1 MQPSPDNDGS
11 TMISVL
17 DSALLAA
24 QQAVYEHAVQPV
36 LLVLGEM
43 RLAEL
48 AYDATEWPVMGVL
61 EFAVMVPVMMALER
75 AFPVEAVHDRR
86 AVITD
91 MFYALLHRIGVFPVL
106 AFLLLTPVF
115 DSIEGL
121 IRLGGF
127 SRPDLDALWP
137 GLTDRPLVSF
147 LMYLIVLDFV
157 DYWIHRGQHAWRW
170 WWELHAVHHSQ
181 RQMTFW
187 SDERNHLFD
196 DLLRDAI
203 LAVVALLI
211 GVAPGQFVWLVVAS
225 RVIQRGSM
233 PICDCVCQGRS
244 DTSSSDRSFIGAT
257 TGLVWVMKA
266 GRRGLTLAFCSRGGI
281 NALARWTGVMVSSP
295 RGSAT
300 SCTGASM
307 DGGYWRS
314 TGLRCAGF

>member
-1 MQPSPDNDGS
+1 
-11 TMISVL
+11 MISVL
-17 DSALLAA
+17 DSALLAT
-24 QQAVYEHAVQPV
+24 QQAVYENAVQPV

-121 IRLGGF
+121 MRLGGF

-225 RVIQRGSM
+225 RVIQQWQHANLRLRLPG
-233 PICDCVCQGRS
+233 PIRHLIVGPEFHRRHHGIGVGHEGRAQGVNFGVLLPWWDQCFGTVDWR
-244 DTSSSDRSFIGAT
+244 DGFVP
-257 TGLVWVMKA
+257 TGIRDQLH
-266 GRRGLTLAFCSRGGI
+266 GREYGRGLLAQHWF
-281 NALARWTGVMVSSP
+281 ALRRILNPGFTG
-295 RGSAT
+295 R
-300 SCTGASM
+300 
-307 DGGYWRS
+307 
-314 TGLRCAGF
+314 

>member
-1 MQPSPDNDGS
+1 
-11 TMISVL
+11 MISVL
-17 DSALLAA
+17 DSALLAI

-36 LLVLGEM
+36 LLALGEM

-48 AYDATEWPVMGVL
+48 AYDATEWPVIGVV
-61 EFAVMVPVMMALER
+61 EFAVMVPLMMALER

-91 MFYALLHRIGVFPVL
+91 MLYALLHRIGVFPVL

-121 IRLGGF
+121 MRLGGF
-127 SRPDLDALWP
+127 SRPDLDSLWP

-203 LAVVALLI
+203 LAVVALVI

-225 RVIQRGSM
+225 RVVQQWQHANLRLRLPG
-233 PICDCVCQGRS
+233 PIRHLIVGPEFHRRHHGIGVGHEGRAQGVNFGVLLPWW
-244 DTSSSDRSFIGAT
+244 DQWFGTVDWDDGFVP
-257 TGLVWVMKA
+257 TGIRDQLL
-266 GRRGLTLAFCSRGGI
+266 GREYGRGLLAQHWF
-281 NALARWTGVMVSSP
+281 ALRRILNPGFTG
-295 RGSAT
+295 R
-300 SCTGASM
+300 
-307 DGGYWRS
+307 
-314 TGLRCAGF
+314 